1 MKEVGLVRILCLVAV
16 LCAAAAVGAS
26 AQTFQTPVTFTSTN
40 GAVPTDVLVQGTDGN
55 LYGTTQ
61 YGGAANIGTI
71 FKLTQGGALTTIYS
85 FCSKNLCTDGS
96 LPDAGLVQASDGNF
110 YGTTFWG
117 GSQDSGTI
125 FKITAGGSLT
135 TLHSFCSQA
144 KCADGANPHAALM
157 IGSDGNFYGTTS
169 EGGAGN
175 AGGVFK
181 LTPSGAFTA
190 LYSFCSQANCAD
202 GSSPQGSLIQWT
214 DANFYGTTS
223 AGGNVG
229 AGTVFK
235 LTPSGVLTTLY
246 TFCSL
251 ANCGDGEFPYA
262 GLALGSDGNFYGT
275 TSGSL
280 PATGGTVF
288 KITPSG
294 LLTTLHRFCSL
305 ANCADGEYPFAGV
318 VQGTDGN
325 FYGTTEIGGPNANNV
340 DCLLGCGTFYRITP
354 SGTLTTIYSFC
365 SNNNC
370 TDGAESI
377 AGVVQASSGT
387 FYGTTF
393 AGGSCLTLTE
403 GCGTVFTWSTKV
415 PLPPTLLP
423 SSINFG
429 NQAIDTTSTTRTV
442 TIKNVNTGYSI
453 LDLNGI
459 KVSGNKDFVISSNVC
474 GPTLTAGM
482 GCKVSLTYT
491 PTSLGAESATLN
503 VFDNAPGSPQT
514 VSMSGT
520 GIAQTVVTPV
530 SLTFAKQK
538 VGTTSAAKKVTLK
551 NNLDTNLTGISYVA
565 TKPFAVSTSTCKTTL
580 ASNSSCTISVVFK
593 PTVTGTVTGTLTIKD
608 SANNS
613 PQIVSLTGTGD

>member
-1 MKEVGLVRILCLVAV
+1 MKEVSVARVVRFIAAFCM
-16 LCAAAAVGAS
+16 AAAVVAP
-26 AQTFQTPVTFTSTN
+26 AQTFQTVVTFNSTN
-40 GAVPTDVLVQGTDGN
+40 GAIPTGVLVQGTDGN

-61 YGGAANIGTI
+61 YGGTANIGTV

-85 FCSKNLCTDGS
+85 FCLKTLCADGS
-96 LPDAGLVQASDGNF
+96 LPDAGLIQGRDGNF

-117 GSQDSGTI
+117 GSQNSGTI
-125 FKITAGGSLT
+125 FKITPSGALT
-135 TLHSFCSQA
+135 TLHSFCSLAQ
-144 KCADGANPHAALM
+144 CADGANPHAALM

-169 EGGAGN
+169 GGGATNG
-175 AGGVFK
+175 GGVFK
-181 LTPSGAFTA
+181 FTTSGAFTA

-202 GSSPQGSLIQWT
+202 GSFPEGGVIQWT
-214 DANFYGTTS
+214 DGNFYGTTS
-223 AGGNVG
+223 AGGNTN

-251 ANCGDGEFPYA
+251 AKCADGEFPYA
-262 GLALGSDGNFYGT
+262 GLASGSDGNFYGT
-275 TSGSL
+275 TSGSQ

-325 FYGTTEIGGPNANNV
+325 FYGTTEIGGANANNV
-340 DCLLGCGTFYRITP
+340 DCVLGCGTFYRVTP
-354 SGTLTTIYSFC
+354 AGTLTTLYNFC

-370 TDGAESI
+370 SDGAESV

-393 AGGSCLTLTE
+393 AGGTCLSLTE
-403 GCGTVFTWSTKV
+403 GCGTVFTWSTQV
-415 PLPPTLLP
+415 PLPPTLSP
-423 SSINFG
+423 PSINFG
-429 NQAIDTTSTTRTV
+429 NQAIDTSGTARTV

-453 LDLNGI
+453 LDLSGI
-459 KVSGNKDFVISSNVC
+459 KVSGNSDFAISANTC
-474 GPTLTAGM
+474 GATLTAGM
-482 GCKVSLTYT
+482 GCKVSVTYT
-491 PTSLGAESATLN
+491 PTVLGAESGTLN

-514 VSMSGT
+514 VTMSGT
-520 GIAQTVVTPV
+520 GIAQTVVTPM
-530 SLTFAKQK
+530 SLTFPKQK
-538 VGTTSAAKKVTLK
+538 VGTTSPAKKVTLK
-551 NNLDTNLTGISYVA
+551 NNLDTSLTGISYAA
-565 TKPFAVSTSTCKTTL
+565 TKPFAVSASTCGTTL
-580 ASNSSCTISVVFK
+580 ASNSSCTISVVFT
-593 PTVTGTVTGTLTIKD
+593 PTVTGTVTGKLTIKD